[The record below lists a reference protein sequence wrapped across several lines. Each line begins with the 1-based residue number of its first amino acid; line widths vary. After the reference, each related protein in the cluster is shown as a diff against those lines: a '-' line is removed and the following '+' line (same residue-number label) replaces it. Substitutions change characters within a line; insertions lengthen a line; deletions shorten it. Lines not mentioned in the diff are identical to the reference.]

1 MNILVDT
8 HVVLWWL
15 DDPKKLSDKARQLI
29 ESLEN
34 NIFVSSAVVW
44 EIIIKKS
51 IGKLKAPNNLLEMLK
66 DEGFISLSI
75 TDQHVIKLEQLPPIH
90 QDPFDRIQI
99 AQALTEGFTLITKD
113 EKMLQYDLAC
123 IKA

>member
-75 TDQHVIKLEQLPPIH
+75 TDQHVIKLEQLPSIH

>member
-1 MNILVDT
+1 
-8 HVVLWWL
+8 
-15 DDPKKLSDKARQLI
+15 
-29 ESLEN
+29 
-34 NIFVSSAVVW
+34 
-44 EIIIKKS
+44 
-51 IGKLKAPNNLLEMLK
+51 MLK

-75 TDQHVIKLEQLPPIH
+75 TDQHVIKLEQLPSIH

>member
-15 DDPKKLSDKARQLI
+15 DDPKKLSGQAHQLI

-34 NIFVSSAVVW
+34 NVFVSAAVVW
-44 EIIIKKS
+44 EIVIKKS
-51 IGKLKAPNNLLEMLK
+51 IGKLKAPDNLLEMLK
-66 DEGFISLSI
+66 DEGFIWLPI
-75 TDQHVIKLEQLPPIH
+75 TEQHALRLEQLPPIH

-113 EKMLQYDLAC
+113 KKIVQYDLAY

>member
-15 DDPKKLSDKARQLI
+15 ADPKKLSDKASQLI

-44 EIIIKKS
+44 EITIKKS
-51 IGKLKAPNNLLEMLK
+51 IGKLKAPDNLLEMLK

-75 TDQHVIKLEQLPPIH
+75 TDQHAIGLEQLPPIH

-113 EKMLQYDLAC
+113 EKILQYDLAC

>member
-15 DDPKKLSDKARQLI
+15 DDPKKLSDKAQQLI

-34 NIFVSSAVVW
+34 NVFVSSAVVW

-51 IGKLKAPNNLLEMLK
+51 IGKLKVPDNLLEMLK
-66 DEGFISLSI
+66 DEGFISLPI
-75 TDQHVIKLEQLPPIH
+75 TDQHVMKLENLPPIH

-99 AQALTEGFTLITKD
+99 AQSLAEGFTLITKG
-113 EKMLQYDLAC
+113 EKIFQYDLAC

>member
-75 TDQHVIKLEQLPPIH
+75 TDQHVIKLEQLPSIH

-99 AQALTEGFTLITKD
+99 AQALTEGLH
-113 EKMLQYDLAC
+113 
-123 IKA
+123 

>member
-29 ESLEN
+29 ESIEN

-51 IGKLKAPNNLLEMLK
+51 IGKLKAPDNLLEMLK
-66 DEGFISLSI
+66 GEGFISLSI
-75 TDQHVIKLEQLPPIH
+75 TDQHAIRLEQLPPIH

-99 AQALTEGFTLITKD
+99 AQALTEGLTLITIDK
-113 EKMLQYDLAC
+113 KILQYDLAC